1 MDPSGTLNAR
11 KNSNCKVLLYT
22 ELIFKKPTFVVM
34 LQKIYQ
40 GVVTGAYKRQAAS
53 RYRKQKAV
61 KKKKSIFTALIVLT
75 NPGKNC

>member
-61 KKKKSIFTALIVLT
+61 
-75 NPGKNC
+75 